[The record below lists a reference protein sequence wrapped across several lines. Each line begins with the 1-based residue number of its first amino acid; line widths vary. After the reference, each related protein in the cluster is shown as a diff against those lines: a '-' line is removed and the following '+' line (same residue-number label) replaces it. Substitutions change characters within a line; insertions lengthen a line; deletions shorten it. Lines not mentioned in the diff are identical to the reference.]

1 MQYGAVTDIRD
12 LKEVPIGAEKCQ
24 GTGDDTMNS
33 RKITCAS
40 FLFGGEHINKGKTHY
55 GHAYASPSGGFSWF
69 KRRIQGMSWVS
80 DTIKI
85 YKNVGL
91 MTPLLATLEK
101 SCYFC
106 IKI

>member
-55 GHAYASPSGGFSWF
+55 GHAYASHQVAS
-69 KRRIQGMSWVS
+69 
-80 DTIKI
+80 
-85 YKNVGL
+85 VGL
-91 MTPLLATLEK
+91 SEGYKECHGTGE
-101 SCYFC
+101 
-106 IKI
+106 